1 MTKASGPARHLAAV
15 LILGIAC
22 TVGCT
27 KKTEPAALL
36 ADNNVILVLV
46 DTLRADHLGTFGY
59 QWPTSP
65 FLDQLVA
72 ESITFDRAVAP
83 ASQTVPSMLSL
94 WTGVYP
100 NRHGNE
106 YYAGARAFRVPT
118 PRTKPRV
125 PDNLTMMSEHLARRG
140 YRTGAIV
147 TNPWLRED
155 YGFARGFE
163 TYRHWDSVPAPR
175 GPVINA
181 AAREQVTKWKEERF
195 FLYLHYMDVHIPL
208 DPKPRYREDF
218 PIDPGL
224 VLGLAALKS
233 SYDAEIRA
241 VDDYVKD
248 LVKIV
253 RDLGIEDKTLLVF
266 VSDHG
271 EEFGDHGRL
280 GHGHS
285 LYQELVHVPLLFR
298 HPRLKSAARRIDT
311 PVSLVD
317 IAPTILELT
326 LGKTSTDSNLD
337 GVSLVPLLR
346 GEDNAGKPRTLFT
359 ELGEM
364 TAAIRNDKKLIRSHK
379 KEAPEQWAYDLRIDP
394 SEKTATSAGEPWVE
408 KLSTAIDDHEARRV
422 VDDESKDSIDPVTE
436 ERVRALGY

>member
-1 MTKASGPARHLAAV
+1 M

-22 TVGCT
+22 AAGCT
-27 KKTEPAALL
+27 RQTEPTALL
-36 ADNNVILVLV
+36 ANHNVILVLV
-46 DTLRADHLGTFGY
+46 DTLRADHLGTYGY
-59 QWPTSP
+59 QRATSP
-65 FLDQLVA
+65 FLDQLVT

-100 NRHGNE
+100 ARHGNQ

-118 PRTKPRV
+118 PKTKPRV
-125 PDNLTMMSEHLARRG
+125 PDDLTLMSEYFERSG

-175 GPVINA
+175 GPEINA
-181 AAREQVTKWKEERF
+181 AARAQLAQWKDERF
-195 FLYLHYMDVHIPL
+195 FLYLHYMDVHIPF
-208 DPKPRYREDF
+208 DPKPRYKSDF
-218 PIDPGL
+218 PIDPG
-224 VLGLAALKS
+224 VVHGLAELRS

-241 VDDYVKD
+241 VDDYVRD

-253 RDLGIEDKTLLVF
+253 RDLGIEDKTLFVF
-266 VSDHG
+266 ASDHG
-271 EEFGDHGRL
+271 EEFGDHDKL
-280 GHGHS
+280 GHGHA

-298 HPRLKSAARRIDT
+298 HPLLKSAARRIDT

-317 IAPTILELT
+317 VAPTILELT
-326 LGKTSTDSNLD
+326 IGKASTGNDLD
-337 GVSLVPLLR
+337 GVSLVPQLR
-346 GEDNAGKPRTLFT
+346 GNDNSGTPRTLFT

-364 TAAIRNDKKLIRSHK
+364 TAAIRANKKLIRSHK
-379 KEAPEQWAYDLRIDP
+379 KKAPGQWAYDLGTDP
-394 SEKTATSAGEPWVE
+394 AEKAAADSKQLWVE
-408 KLSTAIDDHEARRV
+408 QLSAAIDDHEARRV
-422 VDDESKDSIDPVTE
+422 VDHESTDSIDPATE